1 MIPIHRRVRERTDA
15 DRARGSFYILPLLAL
30 GPGVSWQ
37 RGDSAMKMREAL
49 SVDALQSIYGR
60 VAQRYD
66 AQHGFLTA
74 YSDGRGRELLVRTTV
89 HARERVLDCGAG
101 TGSTGLLAARKVGPT
116 GHVTLFDL
124 SPDMLAVAEQ
134 KAKAQGVRE
143 RIELRTGDLVHLPFA
158 DGSFD
163 VVLSTYS
170 LCPVYDPAKG
180 ALELYRVVKP
190 GGLVG
195 VAHSA
200 EARGPIRPLA
210 NAFESL
216 AWKFRMLSIGCR
228 AVEVLPT
235 LLAAG
240 AELVLEKRI
249 GVPLWP
255 FEVFVVRKPAAASTT
270 PSAPPS

>member
-1 MIPIHRRVRERTDA
+1 LWCGPLSA
-15 DRARGSFYILPLLAL
+15 RA
-30 GPGVSWQ
+30 
-37 RGDSAMKMREAL
+37 SACSTA
-49 SVDALQSIYGR
+49 
-60 VAQRYD
+60 AQ
-66 AQHGFLTA
+66 AP
-74 YSDGRGRELLVRTTV
+74 
-89 HARERVLDCGAG
+89 AR
-101 TGSTGLLAARKVGPT
+101 PT

-124 SPDMLAVAEQ
+124 TPEMLAVAER
-134 KAKAQGVRE
+134 KAKAQGVHD
-143 RIELRTGDLVHLPFA
+143 RIELQTGDLIHLPFA

-170 LCPVYDPAKG
+170 LCPVYDPAEG
-180 ALELYRVVKP
+180 ARELYRVARP

-216 AWKFRMLSIGCR
+216 AWRFRMLSIGCR

-240 AELVLEKRI
+240 ADLVLEKRI

-255 FEVFVVRKPAAASTT
+255 FEVFVVRKPAAASAP
-270 PSAPPS
+270 PSAPST